1 VNAVIGSAEIATYSH
16 MQAPSDE

>member
-16 MQAPSDE
+16 MQAPSHE